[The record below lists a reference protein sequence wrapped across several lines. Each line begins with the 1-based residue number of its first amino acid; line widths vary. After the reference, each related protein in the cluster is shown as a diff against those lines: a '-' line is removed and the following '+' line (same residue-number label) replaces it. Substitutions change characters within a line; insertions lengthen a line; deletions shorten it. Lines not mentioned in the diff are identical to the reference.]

1 MSDVNDLLERRA
13 GRVQA
18 GQGVLTDV
26 LRRVERRRRRRR
38 LTSGAVALLVAAA
51 GTTMVFAAFGP
62 GLRDAQPAS
71 QASWEG
77 YWPQD
82 SEKDAEAA
90 QAAADAG
97 DPAYTWQLDG
107 KAVLGRF
114 ATQHLGWT
122 RMYFIDVQNSE
133 EVSGELG
140 RLDPESVLDDV
151 EASGPF
157 RFLIS
162 ECNPEGS
169 GQVGCPG
176 AYVSIE
182 RLLRQDNTGIWSV
195 TRADPT
201 TLGFPTATDA

>member
-1 MSDVNDLLERRA
+1 MSDVKDLLDRRA

-18 GQGVLTDV
+18 RQGLLTDV
-26 LRRVERRRRRRR
+26 LLRVEGRRRRRR

-51 GTTMVFAAFGP
+51 GTTMVFVAFGS
-62 GLRDAQPAS
+62 GLREAQPAS

-114 ATQHLGWT
+114 ATQHLGWQT
-122 RMYFIDVQNSE
+122 MYFIDVQNSE

-140 RLDPESVLDDV
+140 RLDPESVFDDA
-151 EASGPF
+151 EGSGPF

-169 GQVGCPG
+169 GPVGCPG

-182 RLLRQDNTGIWSV
+182 RLLREDSTGIWTV
-195 TRADPT
+195 TGADRT
-201 TLGFPTATDA
+201 SLGFPTATGG